1 MKTIAQQ
8 LNIKDFPYIIK
19 NKNGNQIYYEN
30 SDGYW
35 WKQEFDQNGNQI
47 YFKDSDGYWWKQ
59 EYDQNGNQIYY
70 EDSNG
75 KIIDN
80 RLKKEIIM
88 DEIAKK
94 FGIHISQLKIKK

>member
-1 MKTIAQQ
+1 MK
-8 LNIKDFPYIIK
+8 IK
-19 NKNGNQIYYEN
+19 NLFRNLNYPIELFDRNGNQIYYEDSN
-30 SDGYW
+30 GYW
-35 WKQEFDQNGNQI
+35 WKQEFNQNGNQ
-47 YFKDSDGYWWKQ
+47 F
-59 EYDQNGNQIYY
+59 YY

-94 FGIHISQLKIKK
+94 FGIHVSQLKIKK